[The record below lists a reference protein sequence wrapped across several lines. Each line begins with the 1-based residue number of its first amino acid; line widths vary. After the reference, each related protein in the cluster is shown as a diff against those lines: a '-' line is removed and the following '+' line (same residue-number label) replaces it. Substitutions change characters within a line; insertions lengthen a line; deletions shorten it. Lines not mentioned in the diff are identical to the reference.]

1 MIQVYVPVVPVAQP
15 RQRTRV
21 MQLGGRAIAR
31 NYTPTNSPAN
41 ATKATIKLAVAQVF
55 VGPVLTGP
63 VSLRVVAV
71 FPRPASRV
79 WKKRAMPRE
88 WKPSKPDGDNVA
100 KLVLD
105 AMNKLVWRDDSQ
117 VVLLEVL
124 KMIAAGDEQPHL
136 EITITEVNDEA
147 IPAQKRV

>member
-1 MIQVYVPVVPVAQP
+1 
-15 RQRTRV
+15 
-21 MQLGGRAIAR
+21 
-31 NYTPTNSPAN
+31 
-41 ATKATIKLAVAQVF
+41 
-55 VGPVLTGP
+55 
-63 VSLRVVAV
+63 
-71 FPRPASRV
+71 
-79 WKKRAMPRE
+79 MPRE